1 MHPEDKQAALDAF
14 NKHVNDYSGRTP
26 FDLEYRLRKKDGTYR
41 WFKAIGKTVRESAA
55 MEEINASIE
64 ELSDMAE
71 TISQISRGMT
81 D

>member
-1 MHPEDKQAALDAF
+1 M
-14 NKHVNDYSGRTP
+14 VT
-26 FDLEYRLRKKDGTYR
+26 
-41 WFKAIGKTVRESAA
+41 AIGKTVRECAA

>member
-1 MHPEDKQAALDAF
+1 MPLRAHVLRGKNAYAF
-14 NKHVNDYSGRTP
+14 SKPYV
-26 FDLEYRLRKKDGTYR
+26 
-41 WFKAIGKTVRESAA
+41 WFVSLAEMSDTIHIMVDKTVGINENISSQSAA

-64 ELSDMAE
+64 ELSAMAE